1 MDNHM
6 TGQLLRRLRLE
17 KGLTQKESADL
28 LQISDKTVSKWE
40 RGLGCP
46 DISMLGAISALYG
59 VPIEKLLAG
68 VLPEEERP
76 EGNMK
81 KANYFVC
88 PHCGGLTVSTGNASV
103 SCCGRTLEAMTA
115 KKAEP
120 EEKLHVEVIENDW
133 FLTSDHPMEKDNYIS
148 FVAFATGDK
157 LYLYKQYPEWDLQ
170 LRIPKR
176 GHGTLLWYSTTK
188 GLFYAYL

>member
-1 MDNHM
+1 MDPIM

-17 KGLTQKESADL
+17 KGLTQKESAGF

-46 DISMLGAISALYG
+46 DISMLRDISALYG

-68 VLPEEERP
+68 TLPEEERP

-88 PHCGGLTVSTGNASV
+88 PHCGALTISTGSASV
-103 SCCGRTLEAMTA
+103 SCCGRTLEVITA

-120 EEKLHVEVIENDW
+120 EEKLHTEIIENDW
-133 FLTSDHPMEKDNYIS
+133 YITSDHPMEKENYIS

-170 LRIPKR
+170 LRIPRR

>member
-46 DISMLGAISALYG
+46 DISMLEAISALYG

-81 KANYFVC
+81 KASYFVC

-120 EEKLHVEVIENDW
+120 EEKLHAEVIENDW